1 MVSISK
7 TIQQNLSNI
16 DKVLTADEQ
25 EMVRPFF
32 LQKYIQEGRQ
42 EGRVEGR
49 QEGRV
54 EGRVEGRQEGL
65 VEGLVIAIHKFM
77 KKNPDMDVKQVAEFF
92 EVDIEIVEQARLLA

>member
-32 LQKYIQEGRQ
+32 LQKYIQEGR
-42 EGRVEGR
+42 
-49 QEGRV
+49 
-54 EGRVEGRQEGL
+54 VEGRQEGL

-77 KKNPDMDVKQVAEFF
+77 KKNPDMDAKQVAEFF
-92 EVDIEIVEQARLLA
+92 EVDIELVE

>member
-49 QEGRV
+49 QEGR
-54 EGRVEGRQEGL
+54 QEGL

-77 KKNPDMDVKQVAEFF
+77 KKNPDMDAKQVAELF

>member
-42 EGRVEGR
+42 EGRVEG
-49 QEGRV
+49 
-54 EGRVEGRQEGL
+54 L